1 MSMFDY
7 STTASDVV
15 AAFPMQVAEKAC
27 ELSLPPLF
35 RFLTTKTVV
44 ITGTSTGGLGATVA
58 LALASARPSTI
69 VLLGRTESKVSPVI
83 EEISKI
89 SPTTKAHFVEIDLLS
104 LSSVRTAAASVAA
117 LVPKIDVLLNNAG
130 IMGTKLA
137 RTPEGVESQFA
148 ANHIGHFLLTNLLV
162 PQLEQ
167 AKGKAR
173 VVNVSSK
180 LYQFSPVNF
189 SDPQF
194 TSTPWNTW
202 EAYGQSKTANILFSI
217 ALSKKLESKGVK
229 SYSLHP
235 GNIQHTGLAAGVD
248 PESWPI
254 VTKMFEQKKM
264 KMPREKTLEQGAATS
279 VAAALDPRLDSKYT
293 LLNIGVVNV
302 ANTIY
307 RLFRCIPGR
316 LSGCEG
322 SRLCFQRG
330 QCGEFVGSKRED
342 CRRNILLLRVWSN
355 YGEGSL
361 VLRQCKL
368 LDKRSLV

>member
-1 MSMFDY
+1 MSKFDY

-15 AAFPMQVAEKAC
+15 ATFPMQVAEKA
-27 ELSLPPLF
+27 F
-35 RFLTTKTVV
+35 V
-44 ITGTSTGGLGATVA
+44 ITGASTGGLGATVA
-58 LALASARPSTI
+58 LALASAKPSTI

-83 EEISKI
+83 KEISKI
-89 SPTTKAHFVEIDLLS
+89 SPTTKAHFVAIDLLS
-104 LSSVRTAAASVAA
+104 LSSVRTAAVSVAA

-137 RTPEGVESQFA
+137 RTPGGVESQFA

-167 AKGKAR
+167 AKGNAR

-180 LYQFSPVNF
+180 LYLFSPVNF

-217 ALSKKLESKGVK
+217 ALSRKLESKGVK

-235 GNIQHTGLAAGVD
+235 GNIQQTGLAAGVD

-254 VTKMFEQKKM
+254 VMKMFEQKKM
-264 KMPREKTLEQGAATS
+264 EMPKEKTLEQGAATS
-279 VAAALDPRLDSKYT
+279 VAAALDPRLDDFSGAF
-293 LLNIGVVNV
+293 LDDCQV
-302 ANTIY
+302 AKVLDYASSEDNAES
-307 RLFRCIPGR
+307 LWN
-316 LSGCEG
+316 LSEK
-322 SRLCFQRG
+322 LV
-330 QCGEFVGSKRED
+330 GEKFS
-342 CRRNILLLRVWSN
+342 
-355 YGEGSL
+355 Y
-361 VLRQCKL
+361 
-368 LDKRSLV
+368 

>member
-15 AAFPMQVAEKAC
+15 AAFPMQVAEKA
-27 ELSLPPLF
+27 F
-35 RFLTTKTVV
+35 V

-58 LALASARPSTI
+58 LALASAKPSTI

-83 EEISKI
+83 KEISEI
-89 SPTTKAHFVEIDLLS
+89 SPTTKAHFVAIDLLS

-130 IMGTKLA
+130 IMGAKLA

-167 AKGKAR
+167 AKGNAR
-173 VVNVSSK
+173 VVNVSSR

-189 SDPQF
+189 PDPQF

-202 EAYGQSKTANILFSI
+202 EAYGQSKTANILFST
-217 ALSKKLESKGVK
+217 ALSRKLESKGVK
-229 SYSLHP
+229 SYSLHR

-279 VAAALDPRLDSKYT
+279 VAAALDPRLDNCSGAF
-293 LLNIGVVNV
+293 LDDCQV
-302 ANTIY
+302 ARVLDYASSEDNAES
-307 RLFRCIPGR
+307 LWA
-316 LSGCEG
+316 LSEKIV
-322 SRLCFQRG
+322 
-330 QCGEFVGSKRED
+330 GETFS
-342 CRRNILLLRVWSN
+342 
-355 YGEGSL
+355 Y
-361 VLRQCKL
+361 
-368 LDKRSLV
+368 

>member
-15 AAFPMQVAEKAC
+15 AAFPMQVAEKA
-27 ELSLPPLF
+27 F
-35 RFLTTKTVV
+35 V
-44 ITGTSTGGLGATVA
+44 ITGASTGGLGATVA
-58 LALASARPSTI
+58 LALASAKPSII

-83 EEISKI
+83 KEISEI
-89 SPTTKAHFVEIDLLS
+89 SPTTKAHFVAIDLLS

-117 LVPKIDVLLNNAG
+117 LVPEIDVLLNNAG
-130 IMGTKLA
+130 IMGAKLA

-167 AKGKAR
+167 AKGNAR
-173 VVNVSSK
+173 VVNVSSR

-202 EAYGQSKTANILFSI
+202 EAYGQSKTANVLFSI
-217 ALSKKLESKGVK
+217 ALSRKLESKGVK

-235 GNIQHTGLAAGVD
+235 GNTQHTGLAVGVD

-254 VTKMFEQKKM
+254 VMKMFEQKKM
-264 KMPREKTLEQGAATS
+264 EMSKEKTLEQGAATS
-279 VAAALDPRLDSKYT
+279 VAAALDPRLDNYSGAF
-293 LLNIGVVNV
+293 LDDCQV
-302 ANTIY
+302 AKVLDYASSEDNAEN
-307 RLFRCIPGR
+307 LWA
-316 LSGCEG
+316 LSEKIV
-322 SRLCFQRG
+322 
-330 QCGEFVGSKRED
+330 GETFF
-342 CRRNILLLRVWSN
+342 
-355 YGEGSL
+355 Y
-361 VLRQCKL
+361 
-368 LDKRSLV
+368 

>member
-1 MSMFDY
+1 MSKFDY

-15 AAFPMQVAEKAC
+15 AAFPMQVAEKA
-27 ELSLPPLF
+27 F
-35 RFLTTKTVV
+35 V

-58 LALASARPSTI
+58 PALASARPSTI

-194 TSTPWNTW
+194 TTTPWNTW
-202 EAYGQSKTANILFSI
+202 EAYGQSKTANMLFSV
-217 ALSKKLESKGVK
+217 ALSRKLESKGVK

-235 GNIQHTGLAAGVD
+235 GNIQQTALAAGVD

-254 VTKMFEQKKM
+254 VMKMFEQKKM
-264 KMPREKTLEQGAATS
+264 EMPREKTLEQGAATS
-279 VAAALDPRLDSKYT
+279 VTAALDPRLDNYSGAF
-293 LLNIGVVNV
+293 LDDCQV
-302 ANTIY
+302 AKVLDYASSEDNAES
-307 RLFRCIPGR
+307 LWA
-316 LSGCEG
+316 LSEKIV
-322 SRLCFQRG
+322 
-330 QCGEFVGSKRED
+330 GETFS
-342 CRRNILLLRVWSN
+342 
-355 YGEGSL
+355 Y
-361 VLRQCKL
+361 
-368 LDKRSLV
+368 